1 MAELLPTLFIS
12 YLMLYLGPQ
21 SLCLGLGSVQQ
32 LHCAT
37 YKVIC
42 KTVCIKKEHND
53 IVLLPEKA
61 IV

>member
-1 MAELLPTLFIS
+1 MAELLPTLFTS

-42 KTVCIKKEHND
+42 KTVCIKKR
-53 IVLLPEKA
+53 A
-61 IV
+61 